1 MTDAA
6 IGWGAEFHLHN
17 GTALTELDEIIA
29 ISTPNTEVATVEAT
43 HFKSAGKYREYITGL
58 KDAGE
63 GTLTMNYVPGSA
75 TDDIV
80 QEAKDSGETRAY
92 KIVIPDGAFGW
103 EITGSCIVT
112 GYTRNVPMD
121 DKMTAEVTVRFT
133 GQATEA
139 AASS

>member
-6 IGWGAEFHLHN
+6 IGYGAEFWLHN
-17 GTALTELDEIIA
+17 GTALTELAEIIA

-43 HFKSAGKYREYITGL
+43 HFKSAGKFREYISGL

-63 GTLTMNYVPGSA
+63 GTFTMNYVPGSP
-75 TDDIV
+75 TDDLV
-80 QEAKDSGETRAY
+80 QAARDAGEARAY

-112 GYTRNVPMD
+112 GYTRNVVMD
-121 DKMTAEVTVRFT
+121 DRMTAEMTVRFT
-133 GQATEA
+133 GASTEA
-139 AASS
+139 AAVS